1 MLGSEYASFFNILF
15 EIWLI
20 FKNCTYLLYTMWW
33 VWTYAYLSETITII
47 RVIYRSITSTSFLVT
62 LFETLGGIAS
72 RAGQSLSSFSSGSV
86 MARESLS
93 RVCFLLLSSCLSC
106 GTHWVRSELPG
117 RPPLQVP
124 SPCCAPLPDLG
135 SGVTRAL
142 SSPQSGVP
150 PFKGPWTTAG
160 QNSPLST
167 FMFGYVL
174 IPPYSKSSLSKKL
187 LLILVDILWS
197 LLG

>member
-1 MLGSEYASFFNILF
+1 MHRLTLRNESMPSNWMLMKVVCLEVVIIFTCQMLGSEYASFLNILF

-20 FKNCTYLLYTMWW
+20 FKNCTYLLYTVWW

-62 LFETLGGIAS
+62 LFLRLGGIAS
-72 RAGQSLSSFSSGSV
+72 RAEQGLSSFSSGSV

-117 RPPLQVP
+117 WPPLQMP
-124 SPCCAPLPDLG
+124 SPCCAPP
-135 SGVTRAL
+135 TR
-142 SSPQSGVP
+142 PG
-150 PFKGPWTTAG
+150 
-160 QNSPLST
+160 
-167 FMFGYVL
+167 
-174 IPPYSKSSLSKKL
+174 
-187 LLILVDILWS
+187 LWS
-197 LLG
+197 HPCPLQPPKWSAAV